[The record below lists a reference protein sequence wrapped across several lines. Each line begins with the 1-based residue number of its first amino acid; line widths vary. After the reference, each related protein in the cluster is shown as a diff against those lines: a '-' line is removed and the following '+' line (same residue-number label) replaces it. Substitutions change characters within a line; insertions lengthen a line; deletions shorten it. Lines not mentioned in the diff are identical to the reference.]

1 MENVT
6 QFKTRLITIG
16 GSKYILVPKNIREY
30 EGIDDATLLMVT
42 LEKLEK
48 KE

>member
-1 MENVT
+1 MENMT
-6 QFKTRLITIG
+6 QFKTRLLTIG

-30 EGIDDATLLMVT
+30 EGINDDTLLMVT
-42 LEKLEK
+42 LEKLEQ